1 MTLDLE
7 IIRDDLNRLAKAD
20 LDDGTAPDLE
30 TAMARLR
37 DYRIHV
43 AAGPEVADSAPHQA
57 ALLTVV
63 NVVGRFALGGVTVS
77 GDLDVPLLVLGD
89 RSASLAAEVAALGG
103 RPGTANDGVPTVVVG
118 SPPIDH
124 GCAVAVTFEGWRG
137 GIIPFGSTR
146 LSERTSVVTSAVLGA
161 ALAANEAFAMLRG
174 EAEAGRRAVRL
185 SLWRPDRAGDW
196 WLPESD
202 GPPLQAL
209 PNDLWILGLGHLGQ
223 ALLWHLLLCP
233 FSDRSAVRL
242 LLQDVDVVSA
252 STPSTSIL
260 TRTGMLGRPKT
271 RAISEVLERHG
282 FRTTLVE
289 RPFDG
294 RFRRRD
300 VDDPA
305 ILVCGIDNVIARA
318 EIESPGF
325 PFVVEA
331 GLGDSAQ
338 DFRSIRIHT
347 FPATRKAVDLWH
359 PSLQG
364 AAPDLDRPAYRRLAA
379 SGGDVCGLTRL
390 AQTAVGAPFV
400 GTVAGALMLAQILR
414 LLAGDVPDALVDLD
428 LRAMRSRRA
437 VSNTAVHPF
446 NPGFQPP
453 EYNGLGWLG

>member
-7 IIRDDLNRLAKAD
+7 TIRDGLNRLAKAD
-20 LDDGTAPDLE
+20 LDDGTAPNIE
-30 TAMARLR
+30 TAMARLYG
-37 DYRIHV
+37 YRIHV

-77 GDLDVPLLVLGD
+77 GDMEVPLLVLGN
-89 RSASLAAEVAALGG
+89 RSGSLAAEVAALGG
-103 RPGTANDGVPTVVVG
+103 RPASANDGVPTVVVG

-124 GCAVAVTFEGWRG
+124 RRAVAVTFEGWRG
-137 GIIPFGSTR
+137 GIIPFGSPR
-146 LSERTSVVTSAVLGA
+146 LSERTSFATSAVLGA

-174 EAEAGRRAVRL
+174 EAEAGRRAVGL
-185 SLWRPDRAGDW
+185 SLWRPDRAADW

-209 PNDLWILGLGHLGQ
+209 PNDLWILGLGHIGQ
-223 ALLWHLLLCP
+223 AFLWHLLLCP
-233 FSDRSAVRL
+233 FSDRSGVRL
-242 LLQDVDVVSA
+242 LLQDVDVISP

-271 RAISEVLERHG
+271 RAISEVLESHG
-282 FRTTLVE
+282 FRTSIVE
-289 RPFDG
+289 RPFDRG
-294 RFRRRD
+294 FRRRA
-300 VDDPA
+300 DDPA
-305 ILVCGIDNVIARA
+305 ILVCGVDNVPTRA
-318 EIESPGF
+318 EIEAPGF

-331 GLGDSAQ
+331 GLGDSPQ
-338 DFRSIRIHT
+338 DFRSIRVHT
-347 FPATRKAVDLWH
+347 FPASRKAVDLWI
-359 PSLQG
+359 PGLRESV
-364 AAPDLDRPAYRRLAA
+364 PDLDRPAYRRLAA

-400 GTVAGALMLAQILR
+400 GTVAGALMLAQVLR
-414 LLAGDVPDALVDLD
+414 LLAGDSPDALVDLD

-437 VSNTAVHPF
+437 ISNTAQQPF

-453 EYNGLGWLG
+453 ENI